1 MPRLKGWVSPQK
13 YHITKCLGSG
23 TSRFKSLGLGSILKD
38 SRLEKIKNKRLKPKL
53 EGDIEYVTRKDR
65 TRRL

>member
-1 MPRLKGWVSPQK
+1 
-13 YHITKCLGSG
+13 
-23 TSRFKSLGLGSILKD
+23 LGLGSILKD